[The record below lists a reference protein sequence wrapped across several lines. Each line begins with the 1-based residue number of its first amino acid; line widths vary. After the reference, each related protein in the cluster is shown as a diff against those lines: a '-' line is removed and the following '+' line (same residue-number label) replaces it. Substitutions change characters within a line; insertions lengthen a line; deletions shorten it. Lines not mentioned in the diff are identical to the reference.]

1 MPPDETTSQA
11 GALRLEDI
19 DLLDRDVFAERVPHD
34 WFALLRAEAPI
45 YHHPEPGGPGFWVF
59 TAHED
64 VAVLNR
70 DWASYSSEQSRGGVI
85 QLEEPT
91 PEMRAQMEAAGDAG
105 RLMLMMDPPDHTR
118 HRKLVNRGFTPK
130 VIRAIEDHLR
140 DLSVRIVDRAM
151 ADGGECDFVVDVAA
165 ELPLEAIAE
174 FLGVPSEDRHKIF
187 DWSNRMIGSEDPEYV
202 ITAENQ
208 LDAQIQMFVYAHALG
223 EERRE
228 HPRDDIVSHLIH
240 DEVDGDRLSEMDFNQ
255 FFLLLAVAGNETTRN
270 AMSHG
275 MAAFLEHPD
284 QYRMLVDDPGLI
296 DGAVEEILR
305 WASPVMYFRR
315 NVTADLEYKGHQIR
329 EGDKVG
335 LWYISANRD
344 ESVFDDPYRF
354 DITRTPNPHIAFG
367 GGGPHFCLGANL
379 ARMEIKVLFEEL
391 VRRAPV
397 VEQLGPPARLRS
409 NFINGI
415 KHLPVRLS
423 PATA

>member
-1 MPPDETTSQA
+1 MPPDDTTSQA
-11 GALRLEDI
+11 TALRLDDI

-45 YHHPEPGGPGFWVF
+45 YRHPEPGGPGFWVF

-85 QLEEPT
+85 QLEEPS

-130 VIRAIEDHLR
+130 VIRSLEDHLR
-140 DLSVRIVDRAM
+140 ELSVRIIERAM

-208 LDAQIQMFVYAHALG
+208 LDAQIQMFVYAQCA
-223 EERRE
+223 RR
-228 HPRDDIVSHLIH
+228 
-240 DEVDGDRLSEMDFNQ
+240 
-255 FFLLLAVAGNETTRN
+255 
-270 AMSHG
+270 
-275 MAAFLEHPD
+275 
-284 QYRMLVDDPGLI
+284 
-296 DGAVEEILR
+296 GA
-305 WASPVMYFRR
+305 P
-315 NVTADLEYKGHQIR
+315 
-329 EGDKVG
+329 
-335 LWYISANRD
+335 
-344 ESVFDDPYRF
+344 
-354 DITRTPNPHIAFG
+354 
-367 GGGPHFCLGANL
+367 
-379 ARMEIKVLFEEL
+379 
-391 VRRAPV
+391 
-397 VEQLGPPARLRS
+397 
-409 NFINGI
+409 
-415 KHLPVRLS
+415 
-423 PATA
+423 

>member
-1 MPPDETTSQA
+1 MPAIQLDQ
-11 GALRLEDI
+11 I

-34 WFALLRAEAPI
+34 WFAYLRAEAPI
-45 YHHPEPGGPGFWVF
+45 FFHPEPGGPGFWVF

-64 VAVLNR
+64 VGVLNR
-70 DWASYSSEQSRGGVI
+70 DWASYSSEQSRGGVVT
-85 QLEEPT
+85 LEDPP
-91 PEMRAQMEAAGDAG
+91 PEVQAQIDAAGDAG

-130 VIRAIEDHLR
+130 VIRSLEDHLR
-140 DLSVRIVDRAM
+140 ELSVRIIERAQSG
-151 ADGGECDFVVDVAA
+151 DGTCDFVVDVAA

-187 DWSNRMIGSEDPEYV
+187 DWSNRMIGSEDPEYAV
-202 ITAENQ
+202 EAGDQ
-208 LDAQIQMFVYAHALG
+208 LDAQIQMFVYAQALG

-228 HPRDDIVSHLIH
+228 SPRDDIVSTLIH
-240 DEVDGDRLSEMDFNQ
+240 GEVDGDRLSEMDFNQ

-284 QYRMLVDDPGLI
+284 QYRMLVEDPSLI

-305 WASPVMYFRR
+305 WASPVMFFRR

-329 EGDKVG
+329 EGDKVS

-344 ESVFDDPYRF
+344 ESVFDDPYTF
-354 DITRTPNPHIAFG
+354 DILRSPNPHIAFG

-391 VRRAPV
+391 VRLAPT
-397 VEQLGPPARLRS
+397 VEQLAPPERLRS

-415 KHLPVRLS
+415 KHLPVRLDAAR
-423 PATA
+423 PG